1 MTDYLPNWQ
10 VLVLADDLTGAL
22 ETGAKFA
29 GHGIAA
35 LVTTELSLTPVGMNE
50 AIQVL
55 VIDTE
60 SRHLAPAEAAAR
72 VHTLACAARD
82 WGVRFIYKKTD
93 STLRGNIAS
102 ELGALLEAYPGLRL
116 VYVPAYPQMGR
127 TVRQGCLYVNGVP
140 VSETEFARDPLNPIR
155 ESSVPHL
162 FAGLVESI
170 EVVDGE
176 ADADVKAAA
185 RSLLESGDRFLAA
198 GPAALAEH
206 LAALGPWPRQQSAP
220 WPAIHNALV
229 INGSRHEL
237 SARQV
242 RYAEG
247 QGWPLV
253 EPGAVAT
260 SGWAILKPGEAGPD
274 VAARTGKM
282 VRDML
287 KQVTLD
293 ALVVFGG
300 DTAYGILSALA
311 GPPLY
316 PLGEVVPGVPL
327 SRMRD
332 LHLITKA
339 GGFGSLDILSLL
351 RDRLSRSQ

>member
-1 MTDYLPNWQ
+1 MWNWQ

-29 GHGIAA
+29 GLGIAA
-35 LVTTELSLTPVGMNE
+35 VVTTELSLTPDGINE

-60 SRHLAPAEAAAR
+60 SRHLPSAEAAAI
-72 VHTLACAARD
+72 VYTLARAGRD
-82 WGVRFIYKKTD
+82 RGVRFIYKKTD

-102 ELGALLEAYPGLRL
+102 ELGALLEAYPGSRL
-116 VYVPAYPQMGR
+116 VYAPAYPQMGR

-140 VSETEFARDPLNPIR
+140 VSETEYARDPLNPVR
-155 ESSVPHL
+155 ESYIPHL
-162 FAGLVESI
+162 FAGPAHSV

-176 ADADVKAAA
+176 TDADVQAAA
-185 RSLLESGDRFLAA
+185 RVLLESGDHFLAA

-206 LAALGPWPRQQSAP
+206 IAELGPWPRRRPAP
-220 WPAIHNALV
+220 WPAIKSCLV

-242 RYAEG
+242 RHAAA

-253 EPGAVAT
+253 APEAVAA
-260 SGWAILKPGEAGPD
+260 SGWAILKPGAVTSQPGPE
-274 VAARTGKM
+274 VAARTGQT

-287 KQVTLD
+287 KQVTLE

-300 DTAYGILSALA
+300 DTACGILSAL
-311 GPPLY
+311 GRPPVF
-316 PLGEVVPGVPL
+316 PLGEVAPGVPL
-327 SRMRD
+327 SRLLD

-339 GGFGSLDILSLL
+339 GGFGSLDILSVL
-351 RDRLSRSQ
+351 RDLLSGSQ